1 MSRRPLPVQLLVP
14 VVLLFMPACEPPA
27 PTRLADCTGQPPEP
41 RDPCLSNLA
50 VALMATDPDAGIAA
64 LNEIKDPV
72 ARLAAGGAIFAS
84 RDMVFDYYTSKKI
97 CAALHDSFDEGFCE
111 RRLGQGHLRG
121 Q

>member
-1 MSRRPLPVQLLVP
+1 MRLLLG
-14 VVLLFMPACEPPA
+14 LLLACTPPA
-27 PTRLADCTGQPPEP
+27 PTTLADCTSLPQSA
-41 RDPCLSNLA
+41 RDQCLSNLA
-50 VALMATDPDAGIAA
+50 VTLLATDPEAGIAA
-64 LNEIKDPV
+64 LREIKDPV

-84 RDMVFDYYTSKKI
+84 RDMVFDFSTSKKI